1 MGRDAATL
9 GRSISVA
16 HVSALLIL
24 CLLLSACGAPAAA
37 PPPTPEAIADGV
49 RYTIADRRMFL
60 SCTGSGSPTVL
71 LEAGLGADHTAWAA
85 AQPQIAP
92 ITRVC
97 SYDRAGT
104 GLSDPADPGRGAA
117 AAAQELAALLNAAGE
132 RGPYV
137 VIGHSFGG
145 LIARSFAAT
154 LGDDL
159 AGLVLVD
166 SVHEDYWTRA
176 AALLPPPGPA
186 DTPRLQAF
194 RELVTTTIYDPAR
207 NPEGFAVEQVVADLH
222 AAGDLGDRPL
232 VILVAGQPDFL
243 APGLPPDV
251 AAAIL
256 TLHQDTFPRE
266 LATQS
271 NNSAVVVVPDSGHNI
286 SAQRPDMIVLA
297 VQAVLAAAPPV
308 Q

>member
-1 MGRDAATL
+1 
-9 GRSISVA
+9 
-16 HVSALLIL
+16 
-24 CLLLSACGAPAAA
+24 
-37 PPPTPEAIADGV
+37 V

-132 RGPYV
+132 RGPYI

-166 SVHEDYWTRA
+166 SVHEDYWARA
-176 AALLPPPGPA
+176 AALLPPPGPV

-194 RELVTTTIYDPAR
+194 RELVTTGIYDPAR

-243 APGLPPDV
+243 APGLPPDA

-266 LATQS
+266 IAAQS
-271 NNSAVVVVPDSGHNI
+271 QNSTVVVVPDSGHNI
-286 SAQRPDMIVLA
+286 PAQRPDMIVLA
-297 VQAVLAAAPPV
+297 VQAVLAATPPV